1 MQPLVKFFF
10 GDTFV
15 KYKQEGVMVRRANG
29 VQMAIDAV
37 GGQSELAALMGTSQ
51 QNVSK
56 WLGMGW
62 LPTRRIIE
70 CEQLTGIP
78 RLMLVN
84 PRLLSLLAPTEL

>member
-15 KYKQEGVMVRRANG
+15 KYKREDVMVRRANG

-56 WLGMGW
+56 WLGLGW
-62 LPTRRIIE
+62 LPTRRVVE
-70 CEQLTGIP
+70 CEQITGVH
-78 RLMLVN
+78 RLLLVN
-84 PRLLSLLAPTEL
+84 PKLISMLAPTEL